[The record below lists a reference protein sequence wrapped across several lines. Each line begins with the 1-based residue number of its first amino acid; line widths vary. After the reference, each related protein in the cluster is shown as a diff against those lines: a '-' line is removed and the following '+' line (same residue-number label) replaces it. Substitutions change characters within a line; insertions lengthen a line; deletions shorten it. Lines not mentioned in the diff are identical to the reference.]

1 MFFNVKYHFNK
12 LLIFLFI
19 ILIGCQLQEPAK
31 NHSILFLENRSN
43 KLVVDQSNQN
53 DVISVLGMPHS
64 KSLNDENT
72 WVYLERTLNKGKYHK
87 LGQHVLKTNN
97 VLVLNFNKYG
107 VLQSKKLYDKED
119 IKMVKFSE
127 NETENNMTQ
136 KSFVENFL
144 KSIKQKM
151 YGNKR

>member
-1 MFFNVKYHFNK
+1 M
-12 LLIFLFI
+12 
-19 ILIGCQLQEPAK
+19 GCQLQEPAK
-31 NHSILFLENRSN
+31 NHGILFLENRSN
-43 KLVVDQSNQN
+43 KLVIKKSNQN
-53 DVISVLGMPHS
+53 DVIGVLGMPHS

-72 WVYLERTLNKGKYHK
+72 WVYLERTLSKGKYHK
-87 LGQHVLKTNN
+87 LGQHILKTNN

-119 IKMVKFSE
+119 IKKVKFSE

-144 KSIKQKM
+144 QSIKQKM

>member
-1 MFFNVKYHFNK
+1 
-12 LLIFLFI
+12 
-19 ILIGCQLQEPAK
+19 
-31 NHSILFLENRSN
+31 
-43 KLVVDQSNQN
+43 
-53 DVISVLGMPHS
+53 MPHS

-72 WVYLERTLNKGKYHK
+72 WVYLERTLSKGKYHK
-87 LGQHVLKTNN
+87 LGQHILKTNN

-119 IKMVKFSE
+119 IKKVKFSE

-144 KSIKQKM
+144 QSIKQKM